1 MNICPFVYE
10 LNTISMAYLVV
21 IVGEFATINMRY
33 LQIILIDSPIIYYK
47 KQNLIKNREKMY

>member
-21 IVGEFATINMRY
+21 IVWEFATINMRY